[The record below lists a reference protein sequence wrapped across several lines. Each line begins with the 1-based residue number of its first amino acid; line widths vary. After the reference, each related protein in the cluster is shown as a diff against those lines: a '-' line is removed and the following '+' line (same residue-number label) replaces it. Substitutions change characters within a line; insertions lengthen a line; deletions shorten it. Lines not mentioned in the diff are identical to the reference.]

1 MGATWNAVRIA
12 AGKHSGASGSTRTTR
27 AVNLGLGNGRAR
39 PIVNVSVSSSPAT
52 ARCLISTVSLRSVFG
67 TRNGNG
73 GNNPPVGECETCID
87 RLTKQP
93 KKGWSGTPD
102 VLIGKTDHL
111 PWYERLL
118 IVVVW
123 DLLNMPR
130 SERVLAAL
138 AWACVWR
145 SFSLYIIT
153 DDARFSGFPRP
164 CAEARVGWWPSGG
177 HPADSSLHSPS
188 SARARSDRR
197 TESEFSPPTPERA
210 AADALTRW
218 AGKSTPL

>member
-52 ARCLISTVSLRSVFG
+52 ARCLISAVSLRSVFG

-93 KKGWSGTPD
+93 KKWLVGNAD

-118 IVVVW
+118 MRRAVEHREQI
-123 DLLNMPR
+123 
-130 SERVLAAL
+130 ERL
-138 AWACVWR
+138 
-145 SFSLYIIT
+145 T
-153 DDARFSGFPRP
+153 KEHGPDAKVR
-164 CAEARVGWWPSGG
+164 
-177 HPADSSLHSPS
+177 
-188 SARARSDRR
+188 
-197 TESEFSPPTPERA
+197 
-210 AADALTRW
+210 
-218 AGKSTPL
+218 

>member
-1 MGATWNAVRIA
+1 MIHKTCPDCNAA
-12 AGKHSGASGSTRTTR
+12 LGKKHEDGCDVERCPHCGGQA
-27 AVNLGLGNGRAR
+27 LGCVGFNPNDPRREPWPRKWPGR

-138 AWACVWR
+138 AWAVLCLAVL
-145 SFSLYIIT
+145 FIVY
-153 DDARFSGFPRP
+153 
-164 CAEARVGWWPSGG
+164 
-177 HPADSSLHSPS
+177 HH
-188 SARARSDRR
+188 
-197 TESEFSPPTPERA
+197 
-210 AADALTRW
+210 
-218 AGKSTPL
+218 

>member
-138 AWACVWR
+138 AWAVLCLAVL
-145 SFSLYIIT
+145 FIVY
-153 DDARFSGFPRP
+153 
-164 CAEARVGWWPSGG
+164 
-177 HPADSSLHSPS
+177 HH
-188 SARARSDRR
+188 
-197 TESEFSPPTPERA
+197 
-210 AADALTRW
+210 
-218 AGKSTPL
+218 

>member
-1 MGATWNAVRIA
+1 MIVSFGMIARKPTFWIGAVDSGRNGLLLSTGGARGYKVFLLARTAASSRATRFPAVLIPLSFCARRPNR
-12 AGKHSGASGSTRTTR
+12 K
-27 AVNLGLGNGRAR
+27 GRQIQT
-39 PIVNVSVSSSPAT
+39 PTVNVSVSSSPAT

-138 AWACVWR
+138 AWAVLCLAVL
-145 SFSLYIIT
+145 FIVY
-153 DDARFSGFPRP
+153 
-164 CAEARVGWWPSGG
+164 
-177 HPADSSLHSPS
+177 HH
-188 SARARSDRR
+188 
-197 TESEFSPPTPERA
+197 
-210 AADALTRW
+210 
-218 AGKSTPL
+218 

>member
-1 MGATWNAVRIA
+1 MIHKTCPDCNAALGEKHEDGCDVERCPHCG
-12 AGKHSGASGSTRTTR
+12 GKHSGASGSTRTTR
-27 AVNLGLGNGRAR
+27 AVNLGLGNGAR

-138 AWACVWR
+138 AWAVLCLAVL
-145 SFSLYIIT
+145 FIVY
-153 DDARFSGFPRP
+153 
-164 CAEARVGWWPSGG
+164 
-177 HPADSSLHSPS
+177 HH
-188 SARARSDRR
+188 
-197 TESEFSPPTPERA
+197 
-210 AADALTRW
+210 
-218 AGKSTPL
+218 

>member
-39 PIVNVSVSSSPAT
+39 PIVNVST

-93 KKGWSGTPD
+93 KKGG
-102 VLIGKTDHL
+102 
-111 PWYERLL
+111 
-118 IVVVW
+118 
-123 DLLNMPR
+123 
-130 SERVLAAL
+130 
-138 AWACVWR
+138 
-145 SFSLYIIT
+145 
-153 DDARFSGFPRP
+153 
-164 CAEARVGWWPSGG
+164 
-177 HPADSSLHSPS
+177 
-188 SARARSDRR
+188 
-197 TESEFSPPTPERA
+197 
-210 AADALTRW
+210 